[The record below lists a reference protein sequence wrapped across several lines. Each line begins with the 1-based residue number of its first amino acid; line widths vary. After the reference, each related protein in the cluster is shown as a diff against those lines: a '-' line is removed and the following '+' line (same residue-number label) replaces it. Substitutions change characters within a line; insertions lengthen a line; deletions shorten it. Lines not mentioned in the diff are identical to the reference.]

1 MSVWHRHDG
10 AKSNTAMGART
21 GGCWLNRH
29 RLRRRR
35 AALGAAPA
43 GLRGPPAP
51 GAKASA
57 VRLPGQYSVLTTVG
71 NKLVLTGPPSG
82 TDIPGADLSCD
93 SVVVDPATLKLSRFS
108 QASCAD
114 PRLWGEAVPPVFSIE
129 QHVFWGHGSEG
140 INTGEVRIAR
150 LSGAAP
156 GYSLGPVVL
165 RYPNAS
171 GRPQWA
177 TGAGYLWLSSGTSGP
192 HARDLPYL
200 PHDRGSP
207 PAGGTGGHRAPHP
220 VCRRRWAL
228 DRTGRTGLVVLHVD
242 PMTGPAR
249 ALTTVAAAA
258 PLSSGR

>member
-1 MSVWHRHDG
+1 M
-10 AKSNTAMGART
+10 
-21 GGCWLNRH
+21 
-29 RLRRRR
+29 
-35 AALGAAPA
+35 
-43 GLRGPPAP
+43 
-51 GAKASA
+51 
-57 VRLPGQYSVLTTVG
+57 LTTVG

-114 PRLWGEAVPPVFSIE
+114 ARLWGEAVPPVFSIE

-192 HARDLPYL
+192 HAEIFRISLTTGAVLQRVALADIVRPILSVDDDGL
-200 PHDRGSP
+200 WTA
-207 PAGGTGGHRAPHP
+207 PAG
-220 VCRRRWAL
+220 
-228 DRTGRTGLVVLHVD
+228 
-242 PMTGPAR
+242 R
-249 ALTTVAAAA
+249 ALWSFTSTQ
-258 PLSSGR
+258 